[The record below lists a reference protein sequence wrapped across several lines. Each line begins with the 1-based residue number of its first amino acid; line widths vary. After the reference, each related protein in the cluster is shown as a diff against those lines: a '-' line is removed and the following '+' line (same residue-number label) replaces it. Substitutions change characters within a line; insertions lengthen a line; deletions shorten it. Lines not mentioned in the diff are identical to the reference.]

1 MERTLFYHASCP
13 DGFGAA
19 WAAWRA
25 WGAAARYVARGH
37 EDRVEPGSVEG
48 QLVVFADIA
57 PHRDEL
63 RELAEVAA
71 QLVVLD
77 HHVSAR
83 DRLSS
88 DPALANL
95 VAAGG
100 HERHFDLDH
109 SGATLAWRWFHP
121 REPVPELLRYVEDQ
135 DLWRFGLPGSEQV
148 NAAIGSRP
156 MRFEAWEELA
166 RRGAEEL
173 AREGE
178 SIVRIDRL
186 EVERALRAA
195 HPVALPGGRIEAVNA
210 QRSRSAI
217 GHELAKRASY
227 GPSWGLVY
235 RLAGRRVDLS
245 IYSLGDL
252 DVAKVAEGY
261 GGGGHRN
268 AAGFQ
273 LSLDAWLTLLV

>member
-1 MERTLFYHASCP
+1 VERTLFYHASCP

-37 EDRVEPGSVEG
+37 EDRVEARSVEG

-57 PHRDEL
+57 PQRDEL
-63 RELAEVAA
+63 RDLAEATA

-77 HHVSAR
+77 HHVTAR
-83 DRLSS
+83 DRLSA
-88 DPALANL
+88 DPSLENL

-100 HERHFDLDH
+100 HELHFDLEH
-109 SGATLAWRWFHP
+109 SGAILAWRWFHP
-121 REPVPELLRYVEDQ
+121 REPAPELLRYVEDQ
-135 DLWRFGLPGSEQV
+135 DLWHFDLPRSEQV

-166 RRGAEEL
+166 RRGVDEL

-178 SIVRIDRL
+178 SIVRVDRL

-235 RLAGRRVDLS
+235 RLTGRRVDLS
-245 IYSLGDL
+245 IYSVGEL
-252 DVAKVAEGY
+252 DVAKLAEGY

>member
-1 MERTLFYHASCP
+1 MNRTLFYHASCP

-19 WAAWRA
+19 WAIWRA
-25 WGAAARYVARGH
+25 WGGGARYVARGH
-37 EDRVEPGSVEG
+37 EDRVDPGAIDG

-57 PHRDEL
+57 PHEDEL

-83 DRLSS
+83 DRLCAEPSLENL
-88 DPALANL
+88 LA
-95 VAAGG
+95 AAG
-100 HERHFDLDH
+100 HELHFDLEH
-109 SGATLAWRWFHP
+109 SGAILAWRYFHP
-121 REPVPELLRYVEDQ
+121 REPDPELLRYVEDQ

-148 NAAIGSRP
+148 NAAIGSHP
-156 MRFEAWEELA
+156 MSFEAWDELA
-166 RRGAEEL
+166 RRNAGDL

-178 SIVRIDRL
+178 PLVRLDRL
-186 EVERALRAA
+186 EVERALRTA

-217 GHELAKRASY
+217 GHELAKRAAY

-235 RLAGRRVDLS
+235 RLTGTRVDLS

-252 DVAKVAEGY
+252 DVAKLAEGF

-268 AAGFQ
+268 AAGFK
-273 LSLDAWLTLLV
+273 LSLGEWLRLLV